1 MARLLLHHESRSEA
15 LGGLGGSLRTVLA
28 AIATALCSWVH
39 AAPLDFVD
47 GCYVRPEPGPAAA
60 GGASGSAQSYLG
72 LRRKGTQLVEVNVA
86 VAGANGAVCSVAGVA
101 KWRGSPG
108 AEYLSLVVRP
118 DSGVQRNSV
127 NALCQLRIQGTPT
140 AVELATTE
148 SSCQAQSLC
157 AGMVQL
163 NGQRFELSGRV
174 SAAGGPCFAS
184 PVP

>member
-1 MARLLLHHESRSEA
+1 M
-15 LGGLGGSLRTVLA
+15 RTFVA
-28 AIATALCSWVH
+28 ATATALCSFIH
-39 AAPLDFVD
+39 AAPLDD
-47 GCYVRPEPGPAAA
+47 ARGIYKRPEPALSP
-60 GGASGSAQSYLG
+60 ASGANGPTQSYLG

-86 VAGANGAVCSVAGVA
+86 VAGANGAVCSVAGIA
-101 KWRGSPG
+101 KWRGSAG

-127 NALCQLRIQGTPT
+127 NALCQLRIQSKPT

-148 SSCQAQSLC
+148 PSCQAQSLC

-163 NGQRFELSGRV
+163 NGQRFELSERV
-174 SAAGGPCFAS
+174 STAGGPCFAS